1 MVLAKI
7 CCDQYLNR
15 SQIYLFLSRCLP
27 KLSPGGGGGGSA
39 PPGVVSGDLPSEGAF
54 PCRGLPCSGTAA
66 PFAPSAGAGTGI
78 KYTRGKSLCAG
89 ARSDDAAGSGWC
101 LRLCWQGSA
110 SKERP
115 VERVSET
122 DLRSTWRPEN
132 AQRNRRFPQKMLEA
146 WMCLTRVKGLSAQ
159 RPSDPTEGDSVLP
172 GGVSRGGQQRC
183 HVLVLAEV
191 NNENKTKYIQKM
203 QDLFLFIYFSAT

>member
-1 MVLAKI
+1 MPGAALQRDRGTVRPFCGSRNRDQIHTGKI
-7 CCDQYLNR
+7 PLCRSAERRCCR
-15 SQIYLFLSRCLP
+15 RR
-27 KLSPGGGGGGSA
+27 
-39 PPGVVSGDLPSEGAF
+39 VVSRAVLS
-54 PCRGLPCSGTAA
+54 
-66 PFAPSAGAGTGI
+66 
-78 KYTRGKSLCAG
+78 
-89 ARSDDAAGSGWC
+89 
-101 LRLCWQGSA
+101 CWQGSA

-122 DLRSTWRPEN
+122 DLQSTWRLEN

-146 WMCLTRVKGLSAQ
+146 CMCLTRVKGLSGQ

-172 GGVSRGGQQRC
+172 GGASRGGHRRC

-203 QDLFLFIYFSAT
+203 QDLFLFIYLSAT